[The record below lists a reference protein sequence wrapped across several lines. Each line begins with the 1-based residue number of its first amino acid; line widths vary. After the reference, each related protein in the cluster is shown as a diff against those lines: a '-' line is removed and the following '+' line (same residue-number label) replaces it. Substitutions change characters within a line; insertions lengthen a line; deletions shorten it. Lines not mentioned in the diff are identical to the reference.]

1 MFKLDPITSPLTK
14 DPSIFSRPSAL
25 AQVSQS
31 EEQTGRNVFSMKSLN

>member
-1 MFKLDPITSPLTK
+1 MSRLDPTTSPLTK

-31 EEQTGRNVFSMKSLN
+31 EELTGKNVFLTKSLK